1 MSLSAVHRQIVACQE
16 CPRLRAYCARV
27 AQDKRAA
34 YRDEIYWGRP
44 VAGFGDRRARLLVL
58 GLAPAAHGAN
68 RTGRPFTGD
77 RSSDFL
83 MAAMQATGFANMPT
97 SRYRR
102 DGLKLTDAYIT
113 GVVRCAPPD
122 NRPSATEIANC
133 HEHLQA
139 ETAALPRLR
148 AVVALGRVAFDGYWR
163 LLADRGIVVKPRVRF
178 QHGLVCEPHGAPPIV
193 ASFHPSQQNT
203 NTGRLTPSMLV
214 DVFETA
220 SRLLDRAPIAEVRS
234 R

>member
-1 MSLSAVHRQIVACQE
+1 MSLSAVRRQITACQE

-34 YRDEIYWGRP
+34 FRDETYWGRP
-44 VAGFGDRRARLLVL
+44 VAGFGDRRGRLLVL

-83 MAAMQATGFANMPT
+83 MTAMHATGFANMPT
-97 SRYRR
+97 SRHRR
-102 DGLKLTDAYIT
+102 DGLKLNDAYIT
-113 GVVRCAPPD
+113 AVVRCAPPD
-122 NRPSATEIANC
+122 NRPSPTEIANC

-148 AVVALGRVAFDGYWR
+148 AIVALGRVAFDGYWR
-163 LLADRGIVVKPRVRF
+163 LMANRGITVKPRPKF
-178 QHGLVCEPHGAPPIV
+178 QHGLVCEPRGAPPIV
-193 ASFHPSQQNT
+193 ASYHPSQQNT
-203 NTGRLTPSMLV
+203 NTRRLTPAMLI
-214 DVFETA
+214 DVFA
-220 SRLLDRAPIAEVRS
+220 RARALIDG
-234 R
+234 

>member
-1 MSLSAVHRQIVACQE
+1 MSLSTVRRQITACQE

-34 YRDEIYWGRP
+34 FRDEIYWGRP

-77 RSSDFL
+77 STSDFL
-83 MAAMQATGFANMPT
+83 MTAMHTTGFANLPT
-97 SRYRR
+97 SRHRR
-102 DGLKLTDAYIT
+102 DGLKLTDAYMT
-113 GVVRCAPPD
+113 AVVRCAPPD
-122 NRPSATEIANC
+122 NRPLPTEIANC

-148 AVVALGRVAFDGYWR
+148 VVVALGRLAFDGYWR
-163 LLADRGIVVKPRVRF
+163 LMANRGVTVKPRARF
-178 QHGLVCEPHGAPPIV
+178 QHGLVCEPPGAPPII
-193 ASFHPSQQNT
+193 ASYHPSQRNT
-203 NTGRLTPSMLV
+203 NTGRLTPPMLA
-214 DVFETA
+214 DVFATA
-220 SRLLDRAPIAEVRS
+220 RRLLDR
-234 R
+234 